1 MMEYIFFD
9 ANLRDRFVAYA
20 NGLSV
25 ACELQDDNMGIVVR
39 VADDLSV
46 ELMDGLEAHYDE
58 LENEQSQLM
67 VKIDGGMRSLAGFSL
82 VLPDGAITTVP
93 LQPDVANRLLSNFSI
108 DEIQA
113 LFSTI
118 ARCALEPKEKHL
130 CAILHGDMSAGK

>member
-9 ANLRDRFVAYA
+9 ENLRDRFVAYA
-20 NGLSV
+20 KGLSV
-25 ACELQDDNMGIVVR
+25 ACKLQDDNMGMVVR
-39 VADDLSV
+39 VADDLND
-46 ELMDGLEAHYDE
+46 ELMAVLEAHYEE

-67 VKIDGGMRSLAGFSL
+67 AQIDGGLRSLAGFSL

-93 LQPDVANRLLSNFSI
+93 LQPDVANRLLANFSI

-130 CAILHGDMSAGK
+130 CAILHGDVGVTK